1 MRWYNSLS
9 EKRKTVLWWGAI
21 GLFALWML
29 YWTLSP
35 YFWGKYNGYKEG
47 RASCPQ
53 INVSVFLS
61 EDMRVQI
68 VEAGKIGARERFEAH
83 VEATRKQGG
92 KIAYEGYRLESL
104 GNGYVDGWGEGFGE
118 CFGL

>member
-1 MRWYNSLS
+1 MKWYNDLS
-9 EKRKTVLWWGAI
+9 EKHKTMLWWGAI

-53 INVSVFLS
+53 INVSVFLA
-61 EDMRVQI
+61 EGMRKQI
-68 VEAGKIGARERFEAH
+68 VEVGKINIRKQFEASIESVKATEELAYSGYQLETLVDGF
-83 VEATRKQGG
+83 VE
-92 KIAYEGYRLESL
+92 
-104 GNGYVDGWGEGFGE
+104 GWGEGFGE

>member
-1 MRWYNSLS
+1 MKWYNDLS
-9 EKRKTVLWWGAI
+9 EQRKTILWLSGVVLLVL
-21 GLFALWML
+21 GLL

-35 YFWGKYNGYKEG
+35 YFWGKYNGYNDGKS
-47 RASCPQ
+47 SCPQ

-61 EDMRVQI
+61 EDMRRQLVD
-68 VEAGKIGARERFEAH
+68 VGKIGARERFEAH

-92 KIAYEGYRLESL
+92 KIAYKGYQLETL
-104 GNGYVDGWGEGFGE
+104 GNGYVEGWGEGFGE